1 MKNSNWFTKV
11 LLLASCIA
19 LVGLPAALAQGGPPM
34 LTDDP
39 GTPGDKHWEINT
51 AWIMTQTRSGD
62 RSMALPLLDIN
73 YGVGAHLQ
81 LKYEVP
87 WLVTHATG
95 EKTKSGLGD
104 SEIGVKWRFL
114 DEENNHVDV
123 STYPQFSFN
132 NLTSSRRR
140 GLVEE
145 GSSFLLPFEFHGKAG
160 GLEWNAEIGREFQT
174 READEW
180 LYGFAVGRELN
191 ERFEFAVE
199 IHGEG
204 KFATNDDQLI
214 VNVGGR
220 WKLSENRTLL
230 FSAGRSLNRLH
241 GAEFNFVGYLGLQFT
256 Y

>member
-1 MKNSNWFTKV
+1 MKNSIRLPKIF
-11 LLLASCIA
+11 LLGLCIA
-19 LVGLPAALAQGGPPM
+19 LVGLPTAFAQGGPPM

-51 AWIMTQTRSGD
+51 AWTMTHTRSGD
-62 RSMALPLLDIN
+62 RTMETPLLDIN
-73 YGVGAHLQ
+73 FGIGEHLQ
-81 LKYEVP
+81 LKYEAP
-87 WLVTHATG
+87 WLITRGVG
-95 EKTKSGLGD
+95 EKIKGGLGD
-104 SEIGVKWRFL
+104 SAIGVKWRFL
-114 DEENNHVDV
+114 DEENDHLDASV
-123 STYPQFSFN
+123 YPQFSFN
-132 NLTSSRRR
+132 SLASSRRR

-160 GLEWNAEIGREFQT
+160 GLEWNAEIGHEFQT

-191 ERFEFAVE
+191 QHFEIAAE

-204 KFATNDDQLI
+204 RFTKNDDQLI
-214 VNVGGR
+214 VNLGGR
-220 WKLSENRTLL
+220 LKLGENRTLL
-230 FSAGRSLNRLH
+230 FSAGRSLNHLH

>member
-1 MKNSNWFTKV
+1 MKTPIWLAKV
-11 LLLASCIA
+11 ILLASGIA
-19 LVGLPAALAQGGPPM
+19 LVGLPTALAQGGPPM

-51 AWIMTQTRSGD
+51 AWTMTHTRSGD
-62 RSMALPLLDIN
+62 RTMETPLLDIN
-73 YGVGAHLQ
+73 YGIGEHLQ
-81 LKYEVP
+81 LKYEAP
-87 WLVTHATG
+87 WLMTRAAG
-95 EKTKSGLGD
+95 EKNISGLGD

-114 DEENNHVDV
+114 DEENDRVDV

-132 NLTSSRRR
+132 SLASSRRR

-160 GLEWNAEIGREFQT
+160 NLEWNAEIGREFQT
-174 READEW
+174 READEC

-191 ERFEFAVE
+191 KSFEFAVE

-204 KFATNDDQLI
+204 KFAANDDQLI
-214 VNVGGR
+214 VNLGGR
-220 WKLSENRTLL
+220 LKLSENRTLL
-230 FSAGRSLNRLH
+230 FSAGRSLNHLH
-241 GAEFNFVGYLGLQFT
+241 GAEFNFVGYLGVQFT